1 MAEDIQVVAHLR
13 AIDDGFTK
21 AFQQAS
27 HSARQLNQTVGGV
40 NKGLIAAGAVI
51 GAGAYGLVKMGKA
64 SFQAAA
70 RVSEL
75 NVAIDAIGKST
86 GIGAKNIKEAA
97 DAIRDNGI
105 EMASAQQMAIE
116 FAQGNLDMAEASK
129 VARVAQDL
137 AVISQK
143 NSTDTAMILTRAIKT
158 GNSMLLKSAGVSG
171 QASEGYAKY
180 ALEIGKTANT
190 LNAQERQQAI
200 INLIMAEGTKVAGV
214 YTAAMQEPGKVLRSF
229 PRIVNDMQV
238 AMGNALLAGFGP
250 MIKASYD
257 LFSNVSKLMREGG
270 ALYPVIT
277 QLTIAMQ
284 TLFAPFTAG
293 IESLAKLVKN
303 FKTAKLDVD
312 GLGESVSK
320 FTPMLMAAATALTT
334 LAGRSLLMITP
345 LRGLAGGLN
354 PVVAGI
360 GVLIALNPKLR
371 DSFGRVAK
379 AAAPLIPAFL
389 KMAEAIGRAAESI
402 LDGFASLLEV
412 LAGPLA
418 GIITVIS
425 GAFYAFAS
433 VLEMMG
439 PLLEPLIILIGI
451 KFVGALVMAKVAAAQ
466 LAIKA
471 GTATTAQILFGKA
484 TMFSSAMVEYFAT
497 ATRFGATKMQ
507 AFTAMTVQGFMAMK
521 AAVISFMASML
532 PMLAVSAALFAVFK
546 IFQAFSDRNKQVEER
561 TKALNEA
568 IETQVSSLK
577 KNRDALKDYLSS
589 TDDLGKTI
597 ASTGEDGEKL
607 THALNYL
614 NKEQEDALPVLLAF
628 KKNTQQ
634 AAYAMA
640 LAEGASHRE
649 ATAIS
654 YAVDAHENIGAI
666 LAKVS
671 PEFHEL
677 ARQLEEIDDQS
688 EKTSIKD
695 FVQNHLDAVTA
706 LGKEEAQI
714 VKNIV
719 ATTKADFAT
728 QGKAETDEMYL
739 QLLDAVGK
747 ELVQTAEA
755 EKKVAKETEKAKNAV
770 TSMIGRLKEFK
781 AAAEDGKA
789 SAEEMGKAM
798 FGVENYEAVANAK
811 VFYEMRE
818 AMTAVQD
825 AAKGARGDFDALTN
839 SGFDLFEQI
848 NKNSAAMYNMGRSKD
863 EIAAAS
869 TIMIEGFMA
878 SAKAG
883 GATDAVINK
892 ILESMNLL
900 SGLRTKVIID
910 ADITGVKEKIAAVVK
925 SLELMNAGLSRD
937 DTRMRYL
944 SQLQASLAALEKE
957 SQAYD
962 KVAGSLTRV
971 SDASKKAGEADKA
984 LQKQKDK
991 LIDQIN
997 KKYNVAIAEASK
1009 KLEELKGKLDALKSA
1024 TENAIM
1030 GAFDFGNALSLA
1042 QKEADDY
1049 NQKILEGKQAHDD
1062 YSDSISDSIRSILSM
1077 SDALSKQ
1084 QAAAQDLVVAND
1096 NLAKAQEMAD
1106 AANQKFTD
1114 AIDKYSNAAGRKAR
1128 REAFEEIQ
1136 KAAIDLIPAQEALAD
1151 ATDKAS
1157 DAQARQI
1164 SFLDQLR
1171 AQAEQAKG
1179 FASKIQQL
1187 VTLGLSKEGLDQI
1200 VQAGAVAGGS
1210 MADELINGGSTAIKE
1225 TNELFK
1231 EIADVSK
1238 KAGLK
1243 VADQFFKVGN
1253 QVGADFIAALA
1264 AQAQKATIFAD
1275 KVKQLVSAGF
1285 SPGAIQQVLNAG
1297 VQAGTEIA
1305 QALLDG
1311 GSEAVATSTKIENA
1325 LLETAE
1331 NLKDLL
1337 GSSFYDA
1344 GIALAQQLV
1353 DGLEAKLAELRE
1365 SMPEMGVPEL
1375 TNLAGKPAISGGGAG
1390 GGGFFLG
1397 TDTASK
1403 IQAAKNAAASDQ
1415 FGSFMQ
1421 AVKTL
1426 HPNYKLDAQTP
1437 VADAKIAFP
1446 NLYSAF
1452 KAQGKTF
1459 AKGGLISSATI
1470 GMIGEKGPEA
1480 IIPMDRLERMMGGG
1494 GQPINITVNAGMGS
1508 DGASIG
1514 DAIVNELIRY
1524 QRRNG
1529 KIPVK
1534 TQ

>member
-1 MAEDIQVVAHLR
+1 MAEDIQVIAHLR

-27 HSARQLNQTVGGV
+27 QSANQLNQTVGGV
-40 NKGLIAAGAVI
+40 NKGLIAAGAVL
-51 GAGAYGLVKMGKA
+51 GGSAFALVKWGKA

-303 FKTAKLDVD
+303 FKDAKLNVD
-312 GLGESVSK
+312 GLGQS
-320 FTPMLMAAATALTT
+320 MAKYAPIVATFATALTAM
-334 LAGRSLLMITP
+334 AGRSLLQNIGP
-345 LRGLAGGLN
+345 LAKLAPLMN
-354 PVVAGI
+354 PVVGAMT
-360 GVLIALNPKLR
+360 VLVAMSPKLR
-371 DSFGRVAK
+371 NSFGQLVK

-389 KMAEAIGRAAESI
+389 KMAEAIGRAAQSI

-439 PLLEPLIILIGI
+439 PLLEPLIVLIGI
-451 KFVGALVMAKVAAAQ
+451 KFVAALVMQKVAAAQ
-466 LAIKA
+466 SAIA
-471 GTATTAQILFGKA
+471 TGTATTAQMLFGKA

-521 AAVISFMASML
+521 AAVISFMSSML
-532 PMLAVSAALFAVFK
+532 PMLAMAIALWAVFK

-561 TKALNEA
+561 TKALTEA
-568 IETQVSSLK
+568 IETQIGSLK
-577 KNRDALKDYLSS
+577 KNEVALGEYLSS
-589 TDDLGKTI
+589 IDQLGKTI
-597 ASTGEDGEKL
+597 ATTGEDGEKL

-614 NKEQEDALPVLLAF
+614 NKEQEDALPILLAF
-628 KKNTQQ
+628 KENTQQ

-640 LAEGASHRE
+640 IAEGASHRE
-649 ATAIS
+649 ALAIS
-654 YAVDAHENIGAI
+654 SAVSAHENIAAV

-677 ARQLEEIDDQS
+677 ARQLEEVDDQA
-688 EKTSIKD
+688 EKTNIRD
-695 FVQNHLDAVTA
+695 FVQGHLDAVIA

-714 VKNIV
+714 IKTTQATIEAEFAAKN
-719 ATTKADFAT
+719 
-728 QGKAETDEMYL
+728 KAETDEMYL
-739 QLLDAVGK
+739 AILDAVGK
-747 ELVQTAEA
+747 ELAKTSEA
-755 EKKVAKETEKAKNAV
+755 EKKVAKETEKAEMAV
-770 TSMIGRLKEFK
+770 TTMIGRLKEFK

-789 SAEEMGKAM
+789 SAEEMAKAM
-798 FGVENYEAVANAK
+798 FGIENWDAVANAK
-811 VFYEMRE
+811 TWYEMRE
-818 AMTAVQD
+818 AMTSVQD
-825 AAKGARGDFDALTN
+825 AAKGARGDFDALT
-839 SGFDLFEQI
+839 SAGFDLFEQI
-848 NKNSAAMYNMGRSKD
+848 NKNSAAMYNMGDSKE

-869 TIMIEGFMA
+869 SVMIEGFIK

-883 GATDAVINK
+883 KATDEQINA

-900 SGLRTKVIID
+900 SGLRTKVMID

-944 SQLQASLAALEKE
+944 SQLQASLAVLEKE
-957 SQAYD
+957 SKAYD
-962 KVAGSLTRV
+962 EVAGSLTRV
-971 SDASKKAGEADKA
+971 SDASKKAGDADKA

-991 LIDQIN
+991 LIEQIT
-997 KKYNVAIAEASK
+997 KKYNVAIEEATK
-1009 KLEELKGKLDALKSA
+1009 KLEELKAKLDALRSA
-1024 TENAIM
+1024 TDDAIM
-1030 GAFDFGNALSLA
+1030 GAFDFGNAMSFA
-1042 QKEADDY
+1042 KQKADEYNDKIEEAR
-1049 NQKILEGKQAHDD
+1049 QIHDD
-1062 YSDSISDSIRSILSM
+1062 YAKSVGNSVSSVLSM
-1077 SDALSKQ
+1077 SDAISRQ
-1084 QAAAQDLVVAND
+1084 QSAAQDLVVANE

-1106 AANQKFTD
+1106 FANQKFND

-1157 DAQARQI
+1157 AAQAKQI

-1171 AQAEQAKG
+1171 AQVEQAKG
-1179 FASKIQQL
+1179 FAGKIQQL
-1187 VTLGLSKEGLDQI
+1187 LTMGLSKEGMDQI
-1200 VQAGAVAGGS
+1200 IQAGAVTGGL
-1210 MADELINGGSTAIKE
+1210 MADELINGGSAAIAE
-1225 TNELFK
+1225 TNKLFK
-1231 EIADVSK
+1231 EIGEVSE

-1243 VADQFFKVGN
+1243 VADQYFTVGN
-1253 QVGADFIAALA
+1253 RVGADFIAALA
-1264 AQAQKATIFAD
+1264 AQAKNATVFAE
-1275 KVKQLVSAGF
+1275 KVKQLITAGF

-1297 VQAGTEIA
+1297 VEAGTEIA

-1311 GSEAVATSTKIENA
+1311 GSEAVATSTQLENA

-1331 NLKDLL
+1331 NLKSLL

-1344 GIALAQQLV
+1344 GIALAQKLV
-1353 DGLEAKLAELRE
+1353 DGLEAKLAELKD
-1365 SMPEMGVPEL
+1365 SMPDLNIPQL
-1375 TNLAGKPAISGGGAG
+1375 TELAGKEPTTGTPPKTVADKIS
-1390 GGGFFLG
+1390 
-1397 TDTASK
+1397 
-1403 IQAAKNAAASDQ
+1403 AAKAVASSGKYGSFISAVRDLHPEAASLK
-1415 FGSFMQ
+1415 SS
-1421 AVKTL
+1421 
-1426 HPNYKLDAQTP
+1426 TP
-1437 VADAKIAFP
+1437 VASAKIAFP
-1446 NLYSAF
+1446 NLYNAF
-1452 KAQGKTF
+1452 KAQGLTH
-1459 AKGGLISSATI
+1459 AKGGLITSPQI

-1494 GQPINITVNAGMGS
+1494 GQPINITVNAGMGA